1 MKTATTYG
9 VRNEHGEIEIIGTS
23 LPEAWATHDAYTRR
37 HARAGAAYTV
47 VEITT
52 VDRPALPRPCREI
65 DGQTMHY
72 RDGELMVLIGSW
84 AQYIWT
90 AESILAAAQ
99 LWAEHQEW
107 LASPGNV

>member
-1 MKTATTYG
+1 MNTATTYG

-23 LPEAWATHDAYTRR
+23 LHEAWDTRDAYTRR
-37 HARAGAAYTV
+37 RAREAAAYTV

-52 VDRPALPRPCREI
+52 MDRPVLPRPCMEI
-65 DGQTMHY
+65 DGQKMYY
-72 RDGELMVLIGSW
+72 RHGALYTEYD
-84 AQYIWT
+84 QYIWT
-90 AESILAAAQ
+90 AESILAAAT

>member
-37 HARAGAAYTV
+37 HTRAGAAYTV

-52 VDRPALPRPCREI
+52 MDRPVLPRPCMEI
-65 DGQTMHY
+65 AGQTMHY
-72 RDGELMVLIGSW
+72 RDGELRGVDG
-84 AQYIWT
+84 AHGQYIWT

-107 LASPGNV
+107 LASPGNL

>member
-9 VRNEHGEIEIIGTS
+9 VRNEHGEIETIGPS
-23 LPEAWATHDAYTRR
+23 LPEAWATLDAYTRR
-37 HARAGAAYTV
+37 AARPGAAYTV

-52 VDRPALPRPCREI
+52 MDRPALPRPCMEI

-72 RDGELMVLIGSW
+72 RDGALRWVLGEHD
-84 AQYIWT
+84 QYIWSV
-90 AESILAAAQ
+90 ESILAAAQ

-107 LASPGNV
+107 LASSGNL